1 MQATKNWWESK
12 TLWVNVLTLLA
23 MVISQVMGW
32 DDMQQ
37 YAPQLLV
44 ISNVVN
50 MALRFLTTMPIK

>member
-37 YAPQLLV
+37 YAPQLLM
-44 ISNVVN
+44 ISNLVN
-50 MALRFLTTMPIK
+50 LALRFLTTIPIK

>member
-44 ISNVVN
+44 ISNVIN

>member
-37 YAPQLLV
+37 YAPQLLM
-44 ISNVVN
+44 ISNLVN
-50 MALRFLTTMPIK
+50 LALRFLTTMPIK